1 MKSLEDSLQSTAKVR
16 MWFTGPE
23 FFFAKGNVIEEID
36 LEPSDNDNEETK
48 KKDSFFAALKKLA
61 KRKEKFYS
69 SWNWNK
75 IYRAIASIRRLFNNC

>member
-23 FFFAKGNVIEEID
+23 FFFAKGNVIEEIG

-48 KKDSFFAALKKLA
+48 KKDFLFCSF
-61 KRKEKFYS
+61 EET
-69 SWNWNK
+69 
-75 IYRAIASIRRLFNNC
+75 C

>member
-1 MKSLEDSLQSTAKVR
+1 
-16 MWFTGPE
+16 MWFAGPE
-23 FFFAKGNVIEEID
+23 FFFAKGNVIEEIG